1 MPIAQHSRKNRRENG
16 VIAYGV
22 DQKYPESSEIQA
34 NSEKN
39 GSMKGTS
46 GIVFKLSNGKH
57 FIHGLQSNNR
67 DLIIRADLHRI
78 AEFYRISENL

>member
-1 MPIAQHSRKNRRENG
+1 MPIGQHSRKNTRENG
-16 VIAYGV
+16 INAYGL

-46 GIVFKLSNGKH
+46 GIVFKLSNGKL
-57 FIHGLQSNNR
+57 FEKNLTRSQEEGLIHGF
-67 DLIIRADLHRI
+67 RI
-78 AEFYRISENL
+78 LVNPVNLRVL